1 MEETGATQIN
11 VGVMLAY
18 SPAADLDKLQN
29 FSRRLTEVV
38 TEGLNRAT
46 KASWIFHL
54 EDPERLG
61 NDDARRPADFLDEAS
76 LRMVEGPFDMV
87 VVITDVALYSR
98 RHAVVAGLASP
109 VSRVIVISTRK
120 LLMTPRG
127 KPVRTLDSDAVRWNA
142 AALLLHLIGH
152 LLDLAHSGPEG
163 GVMSPFAFDE
173 MLTDLPRFNE
183 RQQRRLEHLA
193 RHAPEPELMGAGAL
207 RTFFFHLTSGARHA
221 GHILRALWRN
231 RAPLLPLSLPSL
243 ATAAVAPTFLLV
255 FTAEIW
261 DVGLNMTNR
270 VTLTFTLLSL
280 FAAVWY
286 LTGVQNLFYPRKE
299 KRVITEHMAVVN
311 VVIFLT
317 ILLASIGLFV
327 MVALLMLFIEF
338 YIFPAGLISTW
349 PTLEDPVVTT
359 GDKIRLAAFISTI
372 GVLTGALAGGLESRT
387 VIRHLALFLDEP

>member
-1 MEETGATQIN
+1 MTQIN
-11 VGVMLAY
+11 AGLMIAY
-18 SPAADLDKLQN
+18 SPAADLEKLQG
-29 FSRRLTEVV
+29 FSRRLTEDVSEELGGA
-38 TEGLNRAT
+38 TRAD
-46 KASWIFHL
+46 WVFHL
-54 EDPERLG
+54 EDPARLG
-61 NDDARRPADFLDEAS
+61 TDEARRPADFLDEAS
-76 LRMVEGPFDMV
+76 LRMVEGPFDLV
-87 VVITDVALYSR
+87 VVVTDVALYSR

-109 VSRVIVISTRK
+109 VGRVIVISTRK
-120 LLMTPRG
+120 LLVTPRG
-127 KPVRTLDSDAVRWNA
+127 KPVRTLESQSVRWNA
-142 AALLLHLIGH
+142 AALLLHLLGH
-152 LLDLAHSGPEG
+152 LLDLPHSRREG
-163 GVMSPFAFDE
+163 EIMSPFAFDE
-173 MLTDLPRFNE
+173 ALMHPPRFSDH
-183 RQQRRLEHLA
+183 QRRRLVRLA
-193 RHAPEPELMGAGAL
+193 RHVPEPELIDPGAL
-207 RTFFFHLTSGARHA
+207 RTFFFHVMSGARHS
-221 GHILRALWRN
+221 GHVLRALWRN

-243 ATAAVAPTFLLV
+243 ATAAVAPTFLLI

-270 VTLTFTLLSL
+270 VTWTFTLLSL

-317 ILLASIGLFV
+317 ILIASVGLFI
-327 MVALLMLFIEF
+327 MVAMLMLFIEF

-359 GDKIRLAAFISTI
+359 GDKVRLAAFISTI